1 MATINVRQRNNVLEP
16 GHVQAHTIKKL
27 EPTAKGPK
35 AKITRTP
42 DKMTPQKTW
51 NQSLQKY
58 QREEND
64 DGNPLGER
72 KKARIISTQ

>member
-1 MATINVRQRNNVLEP
+1 MNVRRRNNIVEP

-35 AKITRTP
+35 AKITHTP
-42 DKMTPQKTW
+42 NKMT
-51 NQSLQKY
+51 SLEHGTKVCKKH

-64 DGNPLGER
+64 DGHPLGER
-72 KKARIISTQ
+72 KKPES